1 MGWAG
6 VVSGLGREPGGRA
19 CKVLALIGLGL
30 VCCLVGLGVPLG
42 EGAPGRLDV
51 PGLWW
56 QRVGWVL

>member
-1 MGWAG
+1 M
-6 VVSGLGREPGGRA
+6 GREPGGRV
-19 CKVLALIGLGL
+19 CRVRALIGLGL